1 MLSTFLIF
9 NLFIL
14 LVVSSPFLCFP
25 KNITHSFLMSHLW
38 FILLEYW
45 SSPSLENCFKR
56 IWFYLRFKMMVTPNT
71 LSVIPINIIGWTGL
85 LLRITLNQLCK
96 IFTFAMYIDNHIIAG
111 TFVWNKINFL
121 PSEIMRSSAEILKVI
136 IPIRKSLK

>member
-1 MLSTFLIF
+1 MVY
-9 NLFIL
+9 FIRVL
-14 LVVSSPFLCFP
+14 EF
-25 KNITHSFLMSHLW
+25 SFSREL
-38 FILLEYW
+38 
-45 SSPSLENCFKR
+45 FKR

-111 TFVWNKINFL
+111 TFV
-121 PSEIMRSSAEILKVI
+121 
-136 IPIRKSLK
+136 

>member
-1 MLSTFLIF
+1 
-9 NLFIL
+9 
-14 LVVSSPFLCFP
+14 
-25 KNITHSFLMSHLW
+25 MSHLW

-56 IWFYLRFKMMVTPNT
+56 IWFYLRFKMMVTPKT

-111 TFVWNKINFL
+111 TFV
-121 PSEIMRSSAEILKVI
+121 
-136 IPIRKSLK
+136 